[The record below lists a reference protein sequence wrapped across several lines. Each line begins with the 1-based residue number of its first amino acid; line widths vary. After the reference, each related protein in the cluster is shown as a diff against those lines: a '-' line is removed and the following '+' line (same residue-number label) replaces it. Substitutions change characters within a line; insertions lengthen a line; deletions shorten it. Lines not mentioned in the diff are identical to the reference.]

1 MERLDTESIEYL
13 LWSISNNDDQVAYRS
28 LFEQYYV
35 SLCQFA
41 RRYIDDQ
48 ETREDIV
55 QDVFFTIWE
64 KRKTIIPYTSG
75 KNFLITCVKN
85 LSLNYLRSQG
95 YKQEY
100 ETTIK
105 KNIPIYFNNL
115 DDLYTLQELQHL
127 LYQTLEKLPPEYR
140 LAFELNR
147 LENKSIEE
155 IAEIMGVSC
164 RTVKRY
170 KSKAIQILKKEL
182 KDYLPL
188 FMLFTSIFDK

>member
-64 KRKTIIPYTSG
+64 KRKTI
-75 KNFLITCVKN
+75 
-85 LSLNYLRSQG
+85 SLNYLRSQG

-155 IAEIMGVSC
+155 VAEIMGVSC

-170 KSKAIQILKKEL
+170 KSKAIEILKKEL

>member
-55 QDVFFTIWE
+55 QYVFFTICE

-115 DDLYTLQELQHL
+115 DDLYTLPVSYTH
-127 LYQTLEKLPPEYR
+127 LPP
-140 LAFELNR
+140 LPAFGIVR
-147 LENKSIEE
+147 H
-155 IAEIMGVSC
+155 
-164 RTVKRY
+164 
-170 KSKAIQILKKEL
+170 
-182 KDYLPL
+182 
-188 FMLFTSIFDK
+188 

>member
-100 ETTIK
+100 EKKKK

-170 KSKAIQILKKEL
+170 KSKAIEILKKEL

>member
-1 MERLDTESIEYL
+1 M
-13 LWSISNNDDQVAYRS
+13 
-28 LFEQYYV
+28 
-35 SLCQFA
+35 
-41 RRYIDDQ
+41 
-48 ETREDIV
+48 
-55 QDVFFTIWE
+55 
-64 KRKTIIPYTSG
+64 
-75 KNFLITCVKN
+75 
-85 LSLNYLRSQG
+85 RSQG

-155 IAEIMGVSC
+155 IAGNNGGILQNS
-164 RTVKRY
+164 KRY
-170 KSKAIQILKKEL
+170 KSKAIEILKK
-182 KDYLPL
+182 KN
-188 FMLFTSIFDK
+188 

>member
-1 MERLDTESIEYL
+1 MK
-13 LWSISNNDDQVAYRS
+13 QRS
-28 LFEQYYV
+28 
-35 SLCQFA
+35 
-41 RRYIDDQ
+41 
-48 ETREDIV
+48 
-55 QDVFFTIWE
+55 
-64 KRKTIIPYTSG
+64 K
-75 KNFLITCVKN
+75 
-85 LSLNYLRSQG
+85 
-95 YKQEY
+95 
-100 ETTIK
+100 
-105 KNIPIYFNNL
+105 
-115 DDLYTLQELQHL
+115 

-170 KSKAIQILKKEL
+170 KSKAIEILKKEL

>member
-75 KNFLITCVKN
+75 KTF
-85 LSLNYLRSQG
+85 S
-95 YKQEY
+95 
-100 ETTIK
+100 
-105 KNIPIYFNNL
+105 
-115 DDLYTLQELQHL
+115 
-127 LYQTLEKLPPEYR
+127 
-140 LAFELNR
+140 
-147 LENKSIEE
+147 
-155 IAEIMGVSC
+155 
-164 RTVKRY
+164 
-170 KSKAIQILKKEL
+170 
-182 KDYLPL
+182 
-188 FMLFTSIFDK
+188 

>member
-1 MERLDTESIEYL
+1 MFHYASLPGDTSTTRKHAKILFRMYFL
-13 LWSISNNDDQVAYRS
+13 LFGKKGKLSFLTLQVK
-28 LFEQYYV
+28 LP
-35 SLCQFA
+35 L
-41 RRYIDDQ
+41 
-48 ETREDIV
+48 
-55 QDVFFTIWE
+55 
-64 KRKTIIPYTSG
+64 
-75 KNFLITCVKN
+75 TCVKN

-170 KSKAIQILKKEL
+170 KSKAIEILKKEL

>member
-164 RTVKRY
+164 RTVK
-170 KSKAIQILKKEL
+170 
-182 KDYLPL
+182 
-188 FMLFTSIFDK
+188 

>member
-35 SLCQFA
+35 SLCQLA

-105 KNIPIYFNNL
+105 KIFPY
-115 DDLYTLQELQHL
+115 
-127 LYQTLEKLPPEYR
+127 
-140 LAFELNR
+140 
-147 LENKSIEE
+147 
-155 IAEIMGVSC
+155 
-164 RTVKRY
+164 
-170 KSKAIQILKKEL
+170 ILI
-182 KDYLPL
+182 
-188 FMLFTSIFDK
+188 T

>member
-1 MERLDTESIEYL
+1 MERLDTESIEHL

-105 KNIPIYFNNL
+105 KNIPIYFNNQ

-170 KSKAIQILKKEL
+170 KSKAIEILKKEL

-188 FMLFTSIFDK
+188 FILFTSIFDK

>member
-1 MERLDTESIEYL
+1 M
-13 LWSISNNDDQVAYRS
+13 
-28 LFEQYYV
+28 
-35 SLCQFA
+35 
-41 RRYIDDQ
+41 
-48 ETREDIV
+48 
-55 QDVFFTIWE
+55 
-64 KRKTIIPYTSG
+64 
-75 KNFLITCVKN
+75 
-85 LSLNYLRSQG
+85 RSQG

-155 IAEIMGVSC
+155 IEVSNLL
-164 RTVKRY
+164 
-170 KSKAIQILKKEL
+170 IL
-182 KDYLPL
+182 
-188 FMLFTSIFDK
+188 F

>member
-1 MERLDTESIEYL
+1 MEKAVTENIDYL

-55 QDVFFTIWE
+55 QDVFFTIWD
-64 KRKTIIPYTSG
+64 KRKTITPSVSA

-85 LSLNYLRSQG
+85 HSLNYLRNLG
-95 YKQEY
+95 YKREY
-100 ETTIK
+100 ETVIQ
-105 KNIPIYFNNL
+105 KNIPIYFENQ

-127 LYQTLEKLPPEYR
+127 LNKTLEKLPPEYR

-147 LENKSIEE
+147 FENKNIEE
-155 IAEIMGVSC
+155 IAEIMGVST

-170 KSKAIQILKKEL
+170 KSKAIEILKEEL